1 MKYNILK
8 DEIYRTSYLICEP
21 LFLEEEE
28 ERKNRRGRKGDRLG
42 REGIEEKRSI
52 V

>member
-28 ERKNRRGRKGDRLG
+28 EEERRGREEEEIGKDG
-42 REGIEEKRSI
+42 EKRRR

>member
-28 ERKNRRGRKGDRLG
+28 EDQKRRGDGKKG
-42 REGIEEKRSI
+42 REKEKSI

>member
-28 ERKNRRGRKGDRLG
+28 EEKMDGK
-42 REGIEEKRSI
+42 EEEKRRR

>member
-8 DEIYRTSYLICEP
+8 DEIYRTSYLICES

-28 ERKNRRGRKGDRLG
+28 EERKRKIEEDGRGR
-42 REGIEEKRSI
+42 ERSR

>member
-8 DEIYRTSYLICEP
+8 DEIYRTSYLICES
-21 LFLEEEE
+21 LFLEEEMRKEDIGEKEYWE
-28 ERKNRRGRKGDRLG
+28 E
-42 REGIEEKRSI
+42 SI

>member
-21 LFLEEEE
+21 LFLEEDWEGME
-28 ERKNRRGRKGDRLG
+28 GILGWKSILG
-42 REGIEEKRSI
+42 RIELNNINKYM
-52 V
+52 

>member
-8 DEIYRTSYLICEP
+8 DEIYRTSYLICES
-21 LFLEEEE
+21 LFLE
-28 ERKNRRGRKGDRLG
+28 DRLG
-42 REGIEEKRSI
+42 DEEGEEKIEDGKRREKEKSI

>member
-8 DEIYRTSYLICEP
+8 DEIYRTSYLIYEP
-21 LFLEEEE
+21 LFLEEDGNG
-28 ERKNRRGRKGDRLG
+28 RRNIGMRGRVYW
-42 REGIEEKRSI
+42 EESI

>member
-21 LFLEEEE
+21 LFLEEDWKEMKEE
-28 ERKNRRGRKGDRLG
+28 CVFPPKRDEM
-42 REGIEEKRSI
+42 IEYK
-52 V
+52 

>member
-28 ERKNRRGRKGDRLG
+28 EEGMGRKKG
-42 REGIEEKRSI
+42 REEYSI
-52 V
+52 YNNSNV

>member
-21 LFLEEEE
+21 LFLEEDWEGME
-28 ERKNRRGRKGDRLG
+28 YWDERKSILG
-42 REGIEEKRSI
+42 REYSI
-52 V
+52 I

>member
-21 LFLEEEE
+21 LFLEEEG
-28 ERKNRRGRKGDRLG
+28 ERKGRRREG
-42 REGIEEKRSI
+42 REGKEGGKSI

>member
-21 LFLEEEE
+21 LFLEEEKK
-28 ERKNRRGRKGDRLG
+28 RKVRR
-42 REGIEEKRSI
+42 GIEEEGWEGRGERRR

>member
-21 LFLEEEE
+21 LFLEEEWK
-28 ERKNRRGRKGDRLG
+28 RNGTLGRRILGRK
-42 REGIEEKRSI
+42 SI

>member
-21 LFLEEEE
+21 LFLEEDWKGMEYWGGRVYWEE
-28 ERKNRRGRKGDRLG
+28 
-42 REGIEEKRSI
+42 SI

>member
-21 LFLEEEE
+21 LFLEEE
-28 ERKNRRGRKGDRLG
+28 RGMRVLGRKRIG
-42 REGIEEKRSI
+42 KR

>member
-21 LFLEEEE
+21 LFLEEE
-28 ERKNRRGRKGDRLG
+28 KKYRR
-42 REGIEEKRSI
+42 GIEEEEIEGGRDKEKSI

>member
-28 ERKNRRGRKGDRLG
+28 KGKERNRGRGSIG
-42 REGIEEKRSI
+42 EE
-52 V
+52 

>member
-8 DEIYRTSYLICEP
+8 DEIYRTSYLICES
-21 LFLEEEE
+21 LFLEEDWEE
-28 ERKNRRGRKGDRLG
+28 KEGKRRNRG
-42 REGIEEKRSI
+42 EEEKRRR